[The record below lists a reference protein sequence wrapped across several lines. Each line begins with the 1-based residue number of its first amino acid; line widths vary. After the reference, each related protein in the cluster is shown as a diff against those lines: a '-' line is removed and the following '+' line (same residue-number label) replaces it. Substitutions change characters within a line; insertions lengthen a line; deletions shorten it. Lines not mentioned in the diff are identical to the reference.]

1 MRKSINNVPLI
12 VEPHPETYTGYKF
25 ITMIRYND
33 ENTINIIDNIINKN
47 IHTYVLDLCGPAE
60 VDENHFIDIALNWHS
75 SGNHRNYPLS
85 VEFSR
90 LGWSSQANKILRVF
104 PIDYVT
110 RIIGP
115 LNEFPMNGYSRC
127 RKRKKRSI

>member
-1 MRKSINNVPLI
+1 MRRSSNTVPLI
-12 VEPHPETYTGYKF
+12 IEPHPEDYTGYKF

-33 ENTINIIDNIINKN
+33 TNTINVVDNIVNKS
-47 IHTYVLDLCGPAE
+47 IYTYVLDLCGPSE
-60 VDENHFIDIALNWHS
+60 VDENVFIEIAREWYYSDNFKKH
-75 SGNHRNYPLS
+75 PLS

-90 LGWSSQANKILRVF
+90 LGWQSESNKILRVF

-115 LNEFPMNGYSRC
+115 VQEFPMSGYTRC
-127 RKRKKRSI
+127 RKRKKKSV

>member
-1 MRKSINNVPLI
+1 MRRSSNTVPLI
-12 VEPHPETYTGYKF
+12 IEPHPSDYTGYKF

-33 ENTINIIDNIINKN
+33 TNTINVVDNIVNKS
-47 IHTYVLDLCGPAE
+47 IYTYVLDLCGPSD
-60 VDENHFIDIALNWHS
+60 VDENIFIEIARDWYYSDNFKKH
-75 SGNHRNYPLS
+75 PLS

-90 LGWSSQANKILRVF
+90 LSWSDQANKILRVF

-115 LNEFPMNGYSRC
+115 VHEFPMSGYSRC
-127 RKRKKRSI
+127 RKRKKKNA

>member
-1 MRKSINNVPLI
+1 MRRASNSVPLI
-12 VEPHPETYTGYKF
+12 IEPHPPTYTGYKF

-33 ENTINIIDNIINKN
+33 ENTINVVDNIINKS

-60 VDENHFIDIALNWHS
+60 VDESKFIDLAHNWYS
-75 SGNHRNYPLS
+75 SGNYKNYPLS
-85 VEFSR
+85 VEFSKV
-90 LGWSSQANKILRVF
+90 GWSATSNRILRVF

-115 LNEFPMNGYSRC
+115 VAEFPMSGYSKC
-127 RKRKKRSI
+127 RKRKKRSA